1 MSVVAINVVELARY
15 DSRRHAHPEVHLL
28 NLLHH
33 LPGKSPIVWGRMGT
47 ELD

>member
-15 DSRRHAHPEVHLL
+15 DSRRHAPLEVHFL

-33 LPGKSPIVWGRMGT
+33 LLGKLLIVWGRMGT